1 MKFTFLTGLPF
12 RIYTMRE
19 FTTKEDV
26 LNTQKQ
32 EPSTQRRA
40 LKPKLWDI
48 FYEQIII

>member
-1 MKFTFLTGLPF
+1 MKFTFLTGLLF

-32 EPSTQRRA
+32 V
-40 LKPKLWDI
+40 LLLNVGL
-48 FYEQIII
+48 